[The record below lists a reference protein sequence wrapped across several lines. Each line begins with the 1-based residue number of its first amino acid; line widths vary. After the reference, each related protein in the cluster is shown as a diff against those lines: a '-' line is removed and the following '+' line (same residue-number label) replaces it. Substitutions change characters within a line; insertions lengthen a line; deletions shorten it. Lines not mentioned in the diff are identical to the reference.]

1 MIGPIGV
8 PFPVDGSVPMASA
21 TLPWATRYTC
31 PMAALWAKAPLV
43 PPKPVLGSFT
53 GGIGVAG
60 GGGLAFP
67 PLPLT
72 AGAIVAVAVGCLADF
87 GVLVGTAGTGVSVG
101 GAEVAVAVG
110 ADVLV
115 ATTGTTVPVDVGG
128 AVVAVAVGLGKGAE
142 APSPPNRTCGCPA
155 SGSPVGRVLI
165 GNSLPRVGL
174 RSW

>member
-1 MIGPIGV
+1 MIGLIGV
-8 PFPVDGSVPMASA
+8 PLPVDGSVPMASA
-21 TLPWATRYTC
+21 TLPWAARYTR
-31 PMAALWAKAPLV
+31 PMAALWAKVPLG
-43 PPKPVLGSFT
+43 PPRPVLGSFT
-53 GGIGVAG
+53 GGIGVTG

-72 AGAIVAVAVGCLADF
+72 AGAIVAVAVGFVAGF

-128 AVVAVAVGLGKGAE
+128 AVVAVAVGSSGVLVAVGA
-142 APSPPNRTCGCPA
+142 G
-155 SGSPVGRVLI
+155 VLVTI
-165 GNSLPRVGL
+165 KV
-174 RSW
+174 